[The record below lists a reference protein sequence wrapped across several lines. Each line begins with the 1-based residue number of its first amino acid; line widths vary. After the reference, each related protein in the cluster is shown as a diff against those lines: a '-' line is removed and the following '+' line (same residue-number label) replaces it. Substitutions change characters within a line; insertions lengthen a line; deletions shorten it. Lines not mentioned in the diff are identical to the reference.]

1 MKYLT
6 CGTTKVCQGHPL
18 THLFL
23 YVYAT
28 YAFSECNG
36 ITSFT
41 LEDSPNTLRNLVTFY
56 IGRNYTAEY
65 DWYGNAFSNHP
76 TLVETTIGG
85 DATEIQNQMFN
96 NCKVLKKV
104 TLGDKI
110 TRIGSDAFHGCDILD
125 DINLSEPLTEIG
137 ERAFRRC
144 YALNISQ
151 LPYGLMSIGEE
162 AFTECP
168 IVAIHIPVT
177 VETITSGAFRNCY
190 QLRDIYC
197 YGTVPPVCSGW
208 LFDGISLSN
217 MTLHYPQGSRD
228 AYKAAVCWKEFFDDY
243 ATEFDATGI
252 NAITIDGAQNGK
264 VYNLNGQQVDRQT
277 IQKGLYI
284 LNGKKVMMK

>member
-1 MKYLT
+1 M
-6 CGTTKVCQGHPL
+6 CQGHPL

-41 LEDSPNTLRNLVTFY
+41 LEDSPNTIQLPNRMFDNLRNLVTFY

-76 TLVETTIGG
+76 TLVEATIGG

-137 ERAFRRC
+137 ERAFR
-144 YALNISQ
+144 
-151 LPYGLMSIGEE
+151 
-162 AFTECP
+162 
-168 IVAIHIPVT
+168 
-177 VETITSGAFRNCY
+177 NCY

-228 AYKAAVCWKEFFDDY
+228 AYMAAVCWKEFFDDY

>member
-1 MKYLT
+1 M
-6 CGTTKVCQGHPL
+6 CQGHPL

-41 LEDSPNTLRNLVTFY
+41 LEDSPNTIQLPNRMFDNLRNLVTFY

-65 DWYGNAFSNHP
+65 DWYG
-76 TLVETTIGG
+76 
-85 DATEIQNQMFN
+85 
-96 NCKVLKKV
+96 
-104 TLGDKI
+104 
-110 TRIGSDAFHGCDILD
+110 
-125 DINLSEPLTEIG
+125 
-137 ERAFRRC
+137 
-144 YALNISQ
+144 
-151 LPYGLMSIGEE
+151 
-162 AFTECP
+162 
-168 IVAIHIPVT
+168 
-177 VETITSGAFRNCY
+177 
-190 QLRDIYC
+190 
-197 YGTVPPVCSGW
+197 
-208 LFDGISLSN
+208 
-217 MTLHYPQGSRD
+217 YPQGSRD